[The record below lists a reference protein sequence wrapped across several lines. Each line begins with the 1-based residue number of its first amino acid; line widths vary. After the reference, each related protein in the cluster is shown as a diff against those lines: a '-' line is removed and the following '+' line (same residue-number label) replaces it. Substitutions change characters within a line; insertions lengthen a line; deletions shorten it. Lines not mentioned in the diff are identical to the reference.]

1 MMAEFEAQRQRDQA
15 LLKDA
20 LLSLQQ
26 RDQAMKAAELAA
38 KNMVKKMPS
47 SDMDSQTEFVDF
59 SIFDKK
65 DGWVLPISG
74 E

>member
-1 MMAEFEAQRQRDQA
+1 MMAEFEAQRHRDQA